1 MKDFFSTLF
10 NYRVKNSD
18 QGWDEAIMTLART
31 GKFSITSS
39 PTKFEK
45 LIIELCKRIDELEKE
60 YVKKDI

>member
-1 MKDFFSTLF
+1 M
-10 NYRVKNSD
+10 VKNSD

-45 LIIELCKRIDELEKE
+45 LIIELCKRMDSLEHGNTTNL
-60 YVKKDI
+60 